1 MHIWIHFKEEKKLSN
16 TFGRYSENF
25 TKVIEYLIELWPL
38 LFQRFQFFEWCLSG
52 KNKTIHSIS
61 MRKSIL
67 WLILHLHTIENT
79 ILGGVKF
86 YEWPTKVKFQGQSR
100 IEWFFDNIR
109 RIVHILYTLKE
120 GKTIIV
126 INYVCPANYM
136 KIDWELIE
144 LWPLLICLKTVIWG
158 FSRAKKQTVHI
169 CIHFKEE
176 KK

>member
-25 TKVIEYLIELWPL
+25 TKIIEYFIELWPL
-38 LFQRFQFFEWCLSG
+38 LFKRFQFSEWCLSA
-52 KNKTIHSIS
+52 KNKTIRSIS

-67 WLILHLHTIENT
+67 WLILHIHTIENT

-86 YEWPTKVKFQGQSR
+86 YEWPIKVKFQGQSR

-120 GKTIIV
+120 RKTIIV

>member
-1 MHIWIHFKEEKKLSN
+1 M
-16 TFGRYSENF
+16 RA
-25 TKVIEYLIELWPL
+25 
-38 LFQRFQFFEWCLSG
+38 C
-52 KNKTIHSIS
+52 KNKTIRSIS

-67 WLILHLHTIENT
+67 WLILHIHTIENT

-100 IEWFFDNIR
+100 IEWFFDNLR

-176 KK
+176 KKLCSTFDRYSENFTKIVEYLMELRPLLS

>member
-1 MHIWIHFKEEKKLSN
+1 
-16 TFGRYSENF
+16 
-25 TKVIEYLIELWPL
+25 
-38 LFQRFQFFEWCLSG
+38 
-52 KNKTIHSIS
+52 

-67 WLILHLHTIENT
+67 WLILHLHTKENT

-86 YEWPTKVKFQGQSR
+86 YEWPFKVKFQGQSR

-176 KK
+176 KKLSSTFYKSSENGVQNILCIQCIYFSYESKFLGHSQPENPFIRCDSICTSCPFSVLMEEIN